1 MINYQNNKPFVEGV
15 AIEDIASS
23 HATPMYVYSQKKIEE
38 QYNKL
43 KNALNAEIFYAV
55 KANSN
60 QAIIKLMS
68 TLGAG
73 ADVVSVG
80 ELERAITAGINPKKI
95 IFEGIGKSKEDTS
108 LAINNNIRLINVE
121 SIDEI
126 QRINNVAQEH
136 NKCVDIGIRLNPNI
150 DGQTID
156 KISTGKKTD
165 KFGIDTDKLQ
175 DLFQSLEN
183 AKNIIEDKTKENVA
197 KIVEPKKNLDKENLT
212 SENIFYLIGDS
223 YFIEGVKYTPKE
235 DYSYSEVG
243 LATFYDKELHNQK
256 TLNNDLNKVTELLG
270 RHKTLPL
277 PSIVKITN
285 LENGLSLTIKVIDR
299 HDDNASVI
307 QVSRKVAQLLRFYK
321 NKIARVKV
329 EILSDPSKQWKNV
342 TMSINDEDFNSVNW
356 L

>member
-1 MINYQNNKPFVEGV
+1 MKLIISLFFIFLFSCDNISNNKVV
-15 AIEDIASS
+15 N
-23 HATPMYVYSQKKIEE
+23 KI
-38 QYNKL
+38 
-43 KNALNAEIFYAV
+43 
-55 KANSN
+55 
-60 QAIIKLMS
+60 
-68 TLGAG
+68 
-73 ADVVSVG
+73 
-80 ELERAITAGINPKKI
+80 
-95 IFEGIGKSKEDTS
+95 
-108 LAINNNIRLINVE
+108 
-121 SIDEI
+121 
-126 QRINNVAQEH
+126 
-136 NKCVDIGIRLNPNI
+136 
-150 DGQTID
+150 
-156 KISTGKKTD
+156 
-165 KFGIDTDKLQ
+165 
-175 DLFQSLEN
+175 EN

-197 KIVEPKKNLDKENLT
+197 KFVEPKKKLDKKKSN
-212 SENIFYLIGDS
+212 SENIFYLIGDP

-342 TMSINDEDFNSVNW
+342 TMSINDEDFNSTVESAPTEIVSISNIDDNNEESSLQEDIEQPIELGFEKVENLELFLHINNFKNYEDIQKIVNEIQ
-356 L
+356 LKEKFTSENMGDFYKLIIGPIENEVANKLVSTFILKGYKENEIILE

>member
-1 MINYQNNKPFVEGV
+1 MKLIISLFFIFLFSCDNISNNKVV
-15 AIEDIASS
+15 N
-23 HATPMYVYSQKKIEE
+23 KI
-38 QYNKL
+38 
-43 KNALNAEIFYAV
+43 
-55 KANSN
+55 
-60 QAIIKLMS
+60 
-68 TLGAG
+68 
-73 ADVVSVG
+73 
-80 ELERAITAGINPKKI
+80 
-95 IFEGIGKSKEDTS
+95 
-108 LAINNNIRLINVE
+108 
-121 SIDEI
+121 
-126 QRINNVAQEH
+126 
-136 NKCVDIGIRLNPNI
+136 
-150 DGQTID
+150 
-156 KISTGKKTD
+156 
-165 KFGIDTDKLQ
+165 
-175 DLFQSLEN
+175 EN

-197 KIVEPKKNLDKENLT
+197 KLVEPKKNLDKENST
-212 SENIFYLIGDS
+212 SENIFYLVRDP

-321 NKIARVKV
+321 NRMARVKV

-342 TMSINDEDFNSVNW
+342 TMSINDEDFNSTVESAPTEIVSISNIDDDNEESSLQEDIEQPIELGFEKVENLELFLHINNFKNYEDIQKIVNEIQ
-356 L
+356 LKEKFTSENMGDFYKLIIGPIENEVANKLVSTFILKGYKENEIILE

>member
-1 MINYQNNKPFVEGV
+1 MKLIISLFFIFLFSCDNISNNKVV
-15 AIEDIASS
+15 N
-23 HATPMYVYSQKKIEE
+23 KI
-38 QYNKL
+38 
-43 KNALNAEIFYAV
+43 
-55 KANSN
+55 
-60 QAIIKLMS
+60 
-68 TLGAG
+68 
-73 ADVVSVG
+73 
-80 ELERAITAGINPKKI
+80 
-95 IFEGIGKSKEDTS
+95 
-108 LAINNNIRLINVE
+108 
-121 SIDEI
+121 
-126 QRINNVAQEH
+126 
-136 NKCVDIGIRLNPNI
+136 
-150 DGQTID
+150 
-156 KISTGKKTD
+156 
-165 KFGIDTDKLQ
+165 
-175 DLFQSLEN
+175 EN

-197 KIVEPKKNLDKENLT
+197 KFVEPKKNLDKENLT
-212 SENIFYLIGDS
+212 SENIFYLVGDP

-342 TMSINDEDFNSVNW
+342 TMSINDEDFNSTVESAPTEIVSISNIDDDNEESSVQEDVEQPIELGFEKVENLELFLHINNFKNYEDIQKIVNEIQ
-356 L
+356 LKEKFTSENMGDFYKLIIGPIENEVANKLVSTFILKGYKENEIILE

>member
-1 MINYQNNKPFVEGV
+1 MKLIISLFFIFLFSCDNISNNKVV
-15 AIEDIASS
+15 N
-23 HATPMYVYSQKKIEE
+23 KI
-38 QYNKL
+38 
-43 KNALNAEIFYAV
+43 
-55 KANSN
+55 
-60 QAIIKLMS
+60 
-68 TLGAG
+68 
-73 ADVVSVG
+73 
-80 ELERAITAGINPKKI
+80 
-95 IFEGIGKSKEDTS
+95 
-108 LAINNNIRLINVE
+108 
-121 SIDEI
+121 
-126 QRINNVAQEH
+126 
-136 NKCVDIGIRLNPNI
+136 
-150 DGQTID
+150 
-156 KISTGKKTD
+156 
-165 KFGIDTDKLQ
+165 
-175 DLFQSLEN
+175 EN

-197 KIVEPKKNLDKENLT
+197 KLVEPKKNLDKENST
-212 SENIFYLIGDS
+212 SENIFYLIGDP

-342 TMSINDEDFNSVNW
+342 TMSINDEDFNSTVESAPTEIVSISNIDDDNEESSVQEDVEQPIELGFEKVENLELFLHINNFKNYEDIQKIVNEIQ
-356 L
+356 LKEKFTSENMGDFYKLIIGPIENEVANKLVSTFILKGYKENEIILE